1 MFFNYSLLVSPEVP
15 LVLYL
20 FLLISLVWLWAGLHM
35 GYKKLW
41 MLILYVIFNCL
52 LVSPMTYSSVVFLHM
67 LANMSTYIHFIP
79 SAASPLL
86 ITERSKKMNATF
98 HLLFISFLIKSLQL
112 SLIFTLL
119 SA

>member
-1 MFFNYSLLVSPEVP
+1 M
-15 LVLYL
+15 LYL

-52 LVSPMTYSSVVFLHM
+52 LVSPVTYSSIVFLHM

-79 SAASPLL
+79 AAASPLL
-86 ITERSKKMNATF
+86 MTECSKKMNATF
-98 HLLFISFLIKSLQL
+98 HPLFVSFLVKSFEP
-112 SLIFTLL
+112 SLILTFL